1 MDLSRLLNDFM
12 YRQRRAEVY
21 HGAVVPTLCQETLGG
36 VGGEP
41 GLAVGG
47 LVQLLDELKLVG
59 HLAVVVQRQALR
71 VVLHVLHVLE
81 VELAGHTGRTMNCSE
96 RMVGASYICT

>member
-1 MDLSRLLNDFM
+1 M
-12 YRQRRAEVY
+12 YKYRKAEVQRW
-21 HGAVVPTLCQETLGG
+21 GSAVVPTLSQEALGG

-47 LVQLLDELKLVG
+47 LIQLLDELKLAR

-81 VELAGHTGRTMNCSE
+81 VELAGRTGEGGGR
-96 RMVGASYICT
+96 R